1 MTNIKKITLLI
12 IKSTFIIALLLIIIL
27 FFYSAFIYEPLSIEK
42 VSKEKNEIEKKEE
55 IVNAEEEKSKKEKLE
70 KEKKLKEQQ
79 TRKKIQIETVIEDGI
94 YATIGNKAITRSDI
108 VDEIKTLLILSNKP
122 FIEEERPRLEQMAI
136 KNLIKRKIKKIEIEK
151 NDFLQFNDNDLQIE
165 LRRLANNMNMDL
177 NTLKNVFKNNELDI
191 LLLEER
197 IKVELLWNSLI
208 FQIYKNKIQINL
220 EEVEEQLKSIQSK
233 KIIEEYLISEIV
245 IEPVDREKIK
255 LKIEELKNK
264 IKADGFENTAA
275 TLSIANSSARGGDLG
290 WVNENL
296 ISKKLLPV
304 IANTSVGNISEP
316 VFLPNGILFFK
327 VRDKRKLEKKVDME
341 KVKNELVNSEKSK
354 ILNMHSTSH
363 FNNLRRAISIKF
375 FK

>member
-136 KNLIKRKIKKIEIEK
+136 KNLIKRKK
-151 NDFLQFNDNDLQIE
+151 
-165 LRRLANNMNMDL
+165 
-177 NTLKNVFKNNELDI
+177 
-191 LLLEER
+191 
-197 IKVELLWNSLI
+197 LI
-208 FQIYKNKIQINL
+208 G
-220 EEVEEQLKSIQSK
+220 V
-233 KIIEEYLISEIV
+233 
-245 IEPVDREKIK
+245 
-255 LKIEELKNK
+255 
-264 IKADGFENTAA
+264 
-275 TLSIANSSARGGDLG
+275 
-290 WVNENL
+290 
-296 ISKKLLPV
+296 ISKK
-304 IANTSVGNISEP
+304 
-316 VFLPNGILFFK
+316 
-327 VRDKRKLEKKVDME
+327 
-341 KVKNELVNSEKSK
+341 
-354 ILNMHSTSH
+354 
-363 FNNLRRAISIKF
+363 KF
-375 FK
+375 FLGS

>member
-341 KVKNELVNSEKSK
+341 KVKTELVNSEKSK